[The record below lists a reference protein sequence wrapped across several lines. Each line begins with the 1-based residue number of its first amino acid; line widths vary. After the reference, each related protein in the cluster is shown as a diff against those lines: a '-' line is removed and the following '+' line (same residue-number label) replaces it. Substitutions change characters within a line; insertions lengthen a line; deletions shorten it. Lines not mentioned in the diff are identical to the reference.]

1 MYNHTGLT
9 ASHSTVLAGNANLMQ
24 EVWLQYQTVLR
35 NHQPRFR
42 VRKALKHHRAEEM

>member
-24 EVWLQYQTVLR
+24 EVWLQYQTVS
-35 NHQPRFR
+35 
-42 VRKALKHHRAEEM
+42 